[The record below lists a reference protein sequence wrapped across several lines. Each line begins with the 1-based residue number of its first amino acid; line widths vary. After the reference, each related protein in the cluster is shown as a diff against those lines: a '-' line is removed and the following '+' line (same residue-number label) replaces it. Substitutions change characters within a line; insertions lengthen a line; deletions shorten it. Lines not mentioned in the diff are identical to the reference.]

1 MQNNPEEKFLTVI
14 EDRVVNATCLAE
26 VIYKAAYAGKIDV
39 SVVGASCDVL
49 REYLNSTLDLV
60 NQQTERE

>member
-1 MQNNPEEKFLTVI
+1 MQNTPEEKFLTVI

-26 VIYKAAYAGKIDV
+26 VIYKATYARKIDV
-39 SVVGASCDVL
+39 SVVGVSCAVL
-49 REYLNSTLDLV
+49 REYLNSTWDLV